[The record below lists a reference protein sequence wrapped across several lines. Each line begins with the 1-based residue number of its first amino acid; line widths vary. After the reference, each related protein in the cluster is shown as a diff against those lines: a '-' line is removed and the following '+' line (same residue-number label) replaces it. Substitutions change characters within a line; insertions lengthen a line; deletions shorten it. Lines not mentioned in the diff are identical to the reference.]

1 MSGESDVERALC
13 IVTDWWQELRMLK
26 QSGAKL
32 EPGLSREELAVA
44 TDIVGATF
52 PPDLADFLRTALPVG
67 ELFPNWREPAAQ
79 AIADALAWPFRGIAF
94 DIEQNSF
101 WWPAWGARPPSLED
115 ALEIARR
122 NIASHRL
129 PTTFLGISLAIATTA
144 DTLHHLAFEHTP
156 VHVATPP
163 SA

>member
-32 EPGLSREELAVA
+32 EPGLSREELAAA

-52 PPDLADFLRTALPVG
+52 RSYFAHEFGRTT
-67 ELFPNWREPAAQ
+67 FRE
-79 AIADALAWPFRGIAF
+79 AITPEPRKIAF
-94 DIEQNSF
+94 WSELVEANN
-101 WWPAWGARPPSLED
+101 A
-115 ALEIARR
+115 
-122 NIASHRL
+122 
-129 PTTFLGISLAIATTA
+129 
-144 DTLHHLAFEHTP
+144 
-156 VHVATPP
+156 P